1 MKSAATPATGSRR
14 PSDTPQKLLD
24 ATVRVVFEQGYAG
37 ATMTLIAKEA
47 GVTRGAIQHYFGD
60 KRVDLMA
67 AVCADLL
74 ERRQKQYRDGMQE
87 LVRADFPDA
96 RAQLKAAYRDP
107 ETWFLVEMWI
117 ASRSDAALR
126 EKVDHHLKDSH
137 DLDDR
142 ALSDLLTSE
151 QDGGVDFR
159 IYKYFMRALTR
170 GLALEYS
177 RRPDTDFFDA
187 VADFA
192 YDAVEASLA
201 RRQTKA
207 GGKC

>member
-1 MKSAATPATGSRR
+1 MKSATSPDAGARR
-14 PSDTPQKLLD
+14 ASDTPQKLLD
-24 ATVRVVFEQGYAG
+24 AVVRVVFQQGYAG

-67 AVCADLL
+67 AVCAHLL

-96 RAQLKAAYRDP
+96 RAQLKVAYRDP
-107 ETWFLVEMWI
+107 ETWFLVELWI

-126 EKVDHHLKDSH
+126 DKVDLYLKESH

-142 ALSDLLTSE
+142 ALSDLLASE
-151 QDGGVDFR
+151 QHGAVDFR

-170 GLALEYS
+170 GLALEHS
-177 RRPDTDFFDA
+177 RRPDAAFFDA

-201 RRQTKA
+201 RRH
-207 GGKC
+207 GDG